1 MLTSIRGLVAAS
13 LLATSAIVATP
24 AFAQD
29 EEAGPVTVT
38 GSVTLVSDYRFRGVG
53 LSGGDIAIQ
62 GGVTLNH
69 ESGFYVGTWASSLE
83 DTPVYGE
90 VEVDVFAGWA
100 GDISEGLGADVGV
113 TYYAYP
119 SKDPGAGPSDVWE
132 VYGKLKP
139 SIGPLGLTL
148 GAFYAWDQD
157 SLGGGDNLYLSADA
171 SLGVPNT
178 PITLTAHAGYT
189 DGFLTFTPDGNAF
202 DYSIGASATVLGSLT
217 LGVAYVDVDG
227 PGGPLFD
234 GVTDDTVV
242 VSLGASF

>member
-1 MLTSIRGLVAAS
+1 MLTSIRGLVVAS
-13 LLATSAIVATP
+13 LLATSAIAATP

-90 VEVDVFAGWA
+90 VEVDVFGGWA
-100 GDISEGLGADVGV
+100 GHISEGLGADVGV

-217 LGVAYVDVDG
+217 LGVAYVGVDG

>member
-1 MLTSIRGLVAAS
+1 MLTSVRGLIAAS
-13 LLATSAIVATP
+13 LLATSAVVATP

-38 GSVTLVSDYRFRGVG
+38 GSVTLVSDYRFRGIG

-69 ESGFYVGTWASSLE
+69 ESGLYVGTWASSLE

-100 GDISEGLGADVGV
+100 GNISEGLGADVGV

-148 GAFYAWDQD
+148 GAFYSWDQD

-189 DGFLTFTPDGNAF
+189 DGFLTLTPDGDAF
-202 DYSIGASATVLGSLT
+202 DYSVGASATVLGSLT
-217 LGVAYVDVDG
+217 LGVAYVGVDG

>member
-1 MLTSIRGLVAAS
+1 MLTSIRGLIAAS
-13 LLATSAIVATP
+13 ILATSAVVATP

-69 ESGFYVGTWASSLE
+69 ESGLYVGTWASSLE

-148 GAFYAWDQD
+148 GAFYSWDQD

-189 DGFLTFTPDGNAF
+189 DGFLTYTADGDAF
-202 DYSIGASATVLGSLT
+202 DYSVGASATVLGSLT
-217 LGVAYVDVDG
+217 LGVAYVGVDG